1 MNSLVVYYSRTG
13 KTKKVGNLISEK
25 ISCDVEEIFDTK
37 KRSGTLG
44 VLRAGKDALLKKKL
58 TTLEKIKK
66 NPELYDLV
74 IIGTPIWAS
83 NMSTPIRTYI
93 SEHKDKFR
101 NVAFFCTEGSRGGVK
116 CFENMAE
123 LCDKKPMATLEI
135 NKKEMKKEIYIDKIK
150 DFVEEIKKS

>member
-1 MNSLVVYYSRTG
+1 MNSLVIFYSRTG
-13 KTKKVGNLISEK
+13 TTKKVGNLISEK
-25 ISCDVEEIFDTK
+25 LSCDVEEIFDTK
-37 KRSGTLG
+37 KRLG
-44 VLRAGKDALLKKKL
+44 FFGWLRSGKDAMMKKL
-58 TTLEKIKK
+58 TILEKINK
-66 NPELYDLV
+66 NPDLYDLV

-93 SEHKDKFR
+93 SEHKDKFK

-116 CFENMAE
+116 CFKNMAKI
-123 LCDKKPMATLEI
+123 CDKKPMATLEI

>member
-13 KTKKVGNLISEK
+13 TTKKVGNLISEK
-25 ISCDVEEIFDTK
+25 LSCDVEEIFDTK
-37 KRSGTLG
+37 KRSGTSG

-93 SEHKDKFR
+93 SEHKDKFK
-101 NVAFFCTEGSRGGVK
+101 NVAFFCTESSQGGVK
-116 CFENMAE
+116 CFENME
-123 LCDKKPMATLEI
+123 KLCDKKPMATLEI
-135 NKKEMKKEIYIDKIK
+135 KKKMMKKETYIDKIK
-150 DFVEEIKKS
+150 NFVEEIKKI

>member
-1 MNSLVVYYSRTG
+1 MNSLVVFYSRTG
-13 KTKKVGNLISEK
+13 TTKKVGNLISEK
-25 ISCDVEEIFDTK
+25 LSCDLEEIFDTK
-37 KRSGTLG
+37 KRSGILG
-44 VLRAGKDALLKKKL
+44 FIKSGKDAMRKKL
-58 TTLEKIKK
+58 TILKEIDK
-66 NPELYDLV
+66 NPDLYDLV

-93 SEHKDKFR
+93 FEYKDKFK
-101 NVAFFCTEGSRGGVK
+101 NIAFFCTEGSKGGVK
-116 CFENMAE
+116 CFKKMEK

>member
-13 KTKKVGNLISEK
+13 TTKKVGNLISEK
-25 ISCDVEEIFDTK
+25 LSCDCEEIFDTK
-37 KRSGTLG
+37 NRLGFFGWLRS
-44 VLRAGKDALLKKKL
+44 GKDAMMKKL
-58 TTLEKIKK
+58 TTLEKINK
-66 NPELYDLV
+66 NPDLYDLV
-74 IIGTPIWAS
+74 IIGTPIWGS

-93 SEHKDKFR
+93 SEHKDKFK

-116 CFENMAE
+116 CFKNMAK

-150 DFVEEIKKS
+150 DFVEEIKS

>member
-25 ISCDVEEIFDTK
+25 LSCDMEEIFDTK
-37 KRSGTLG
+37 KRSGILG
-44 VLRAGKDALLKKKL
+44 FIKAGKDAMRKKL
-58 TTLEKIKK
+58 TILKEIDK
-66 NPELYDLV
+66 NPDLYDLV

-93 SEHKDKFR
+93 SEHKDKFK

-116 CFENMAE
+116 CFENME
-123 LCDKKPMATLEI
+123 KLSNKKPMAMLEI
-135 NKKEMKKEIYIDKIK
+135 NKKEIKKEIYIDKIK